1 VQIQIIETF
10 LSRLPNTPTMTQ
22 SRFADASSARESN
35 QSLKRIDSENINR
48 EDLVEAFTA
57 E

>member
-22 SRFADASSARESN
+22 SRFTDASFARESN
-35 QSLKRIDSENINR
+35 QSLKRIDSEHINR